1 METQKNIDKFL
12 LGCGNEDPLM
22 EDFIF
27 HKLYNQLGESQEDNI
42 LRDILEYSFD
52 FSNKK
57 KLVCCDESRRVL
69 GLW

>member
-1 METQKNIDKFL
+1 METQKDIDKFL
-12 LGCGNEDPLM
+12 WECGNEDPLM
-22 EDFIF
+22 DDFIF

-57 KLVCCDESRRVL
+57 K
-69 GLW
+69 